1 MHSNDVSSRHHPLHA
16 PLPPSLQHQVYT
28 LVVYSVLYMSG
39 APDTGRGLV
48 LEPKQAP
55 VTNSSLSYTHL
66 EGPPSY
72 QITLSD
78 DGARATKY

>member
-1 MHSNDVSSRHHPLHA
+1 MRPS
-16 PLPPSLQHQVYT
+16 LPPCNTRYILW
-28 LVVYSVLYMSG
+28 LYMPCFTS
-39 APDTGRGLV
+39 LV
-48 LEPKQAP
+48 RLTPAGVCALELKQAP